1 MKWFGFEREKNE
13 PGLAVFVDHRM
24 PFEAGKTWH
33 MPYHVRT
40 SFFAKTWQDGA
51 DIYRTWAEKQFW
63 CQTHLE
69 DRKDISRLLREPC
82 LVVSSQ
88 LREEDLGDL
97 SVKSETSFDWT
108 TPPLRLCRLVFEP
121 DQ

>member
-1 MKWFGFEREKNE
+1 VKWFGFEREKNE

-40 SFFAKTWQDGA
+40 SF
-51 DIYRTWAEKQFW
+51 
-63 CQTHLE
+63 
-69 DRKDISRLLREPC
+69 
-82 LVVSSQ
+82 
-88 LREEDLGDL
+88 
-97 SVKSETSFDWT
+97 DWT
-108 TPPLRLCRLVFEP
+108 IPPLRLCGLVFEP